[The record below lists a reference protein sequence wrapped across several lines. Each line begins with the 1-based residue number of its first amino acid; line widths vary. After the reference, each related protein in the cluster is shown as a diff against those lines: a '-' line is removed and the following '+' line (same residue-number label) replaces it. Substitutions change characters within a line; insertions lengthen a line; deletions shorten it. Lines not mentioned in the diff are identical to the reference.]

1 VLTRLFNEHQ
11 KYMITKQRTLFYFVG
26 DQAFKSLEEA
36 QKFDLT
42 QILPMQ
48 WSSGIVVP
56 REEISDW
63 LLANCTAIVDCLTTT
78 PRSRLRARKTHG
90 AERKPRSDIG
100 KKRTP
105 KSETP
110 AAT

>member
-1 VLTRLFNEHQ
+1 
-11 KYMITKQRTLFYFVG
+11 MITKQRTLFYFVG

-36 QKFDLT
+36 QKADLKKLMESLKEDRIT
-42 QILPMQ
+42 CTGEPKELDEA
-48 WSSGIVVP
+48 V
-56 REEISDW
+56 SDW
-63 LLANCTAIVDCLTTT
+63 LLTNSAAIVDCLTTT

-105 KSETP
+105 KAETP
-110 AAT
+110 ATI